1 MSFGIIGKKIGMT
14 HVFTSNGN
22 AIAVTVVDV
31 ADNQVVQVKSSSGK
45 DGYDAVQ
52 LGFDSQKSTR
62 VGKSLRGHFE
72 KHNATPKKKLAEF
85 RLPKESKIPEPG
97 QLLNAEVFP
106 SGSWVD
112 VIGTTIGK
120 GFQGVV
126 KRYGFAGQPMSHGSM
141 MHRRPGSIGCRLT
154 PGLVWKNQ
162 KMPGHMGAAK
172 RTIQNLKIIEAN
184 SENGIL
190 LIAGAIPGSK
200 GNYVLIRPSVKNPAA
215 RIAKAEAAKTTV
227 KSSAKK
233 K

>member
-1 MSFGIIGKKIGMT
+1 MSFGIIGKKLGMT
-14 HVFTSNGN
+14 HVFTTGGN

-31 ADNQVVQVKSSSGK
+31 SNNQVVQVKNSAGT
-45 DGYDAVQ
+45 DGYNAVQ
-52 LGFDSQKSTR
+52 LGFDDQKSSR
-62 VGKSLRGHFE
+62 LGKSLLGHFNR
-72 KHNATPKKKLAEF
+72 HNAKPKKKLAEF
-85 RLPKESKIPEPG
+85 RLAKEAKIPEAG
-97 QLLNAEVFP
+97 VLLGAEVFP
-106 SGSWVD
+106 AGSWVD

-172 RTIQNLKIIEAN
+172 RTIQNLKIIESN
-184 SENGIL
+184 PENGTL
-190 LIAGAIPGSK
+190 LIAGAIPGTK
-200 GNYVLIRPSVKNPAA
+200 GNYVLIRPAIKNPAI
-215 RIAKAEAAKTTV
+215 RIAKAEAAKATA
-227 KSSAKK
+227 KSPAKK